1 MAKEHIEILEDL
13 KIKIANRRSDNL
25 YHFFLCVE
33 LDELGWARHVDD
45 HSVEDIKN
53 VIKNIFRPLA
63 LTPQLWEEYG
73 IATMLGENPRDLS
86 LKAIANQFREEVI
99 DALIED
105 FRDEEV
111 GCTKV
116 RAQYV

>member
-1 MAKEHIEILEDL
+1 MAKEHIEILKDL
-13 KIKIANRRSDNL
+13 KLKIASRRSDNL
-25 YHFFLCVE
+25 YHFYLCRE
-33 LDELGWARHVDD
+33 LDALGWTRHVDD

-53 VIKNIFRPLA
+53 VIKNIFRPLV
-63 LTPQLWEEYG
+63 LTPRLWEEYG
-73 IATMLGENPRDLS
+73 IATMLGGNPLDLS

-116 RAQYV
+116 MAQYL